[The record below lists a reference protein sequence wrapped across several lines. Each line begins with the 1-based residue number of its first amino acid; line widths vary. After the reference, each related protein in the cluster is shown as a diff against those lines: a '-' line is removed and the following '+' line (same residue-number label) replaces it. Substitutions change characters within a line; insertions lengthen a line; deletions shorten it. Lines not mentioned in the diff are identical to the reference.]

1 MKKNPAQEII
11 EAMQILID
19 NAMKKTTNI
28 NSGIITAIN
37 NNGKYSVNIR
47 GKINSLSAY
56 PRFANLSVGDTVFTV
71 VPQGEHSQA
80 FILPNSL
87 NNVYNDFTITD
98 KNINTASTP
107 LNDIYGNNFYIKDV
121 NNNPICQIKTVSLST
136 GEDGFEF
143 STVKNISGTVYN
155 NSIGLYID
163 KNGNKTIKISDPNAW
178 KTALG
183 IS

>member
-19 NAMKKTTNI
+19 NAMRKTTNI

-37 NNGKYSVNIR
+37 DNGKYSVNIR
-47 GKINSLSAY
+47 GKVNSLPVY
-56 PRFANLSVGDTVFTV
+56 PKFSNLSIGDTVFV
-71 VPQGEHSQA
+71 MVPQGEHSQA

-87 NNVYNDFTITD
+87 NNVYNGFVITD
-98 KNINTASTP
+98 KNIDSTSTP
-107 LNDIYGNNFYIKDV
+107 PNDIYGNDFYIKDI
-121 NNNPICQIKTVSLST
+121 NNNPICQIKTASLST

-143 STVKNISGTVYN
+143 LTTKNINGTIYN

-178 KTALG
+178 KTALE